1 MICWRFKIRYFK
13 KNKIL
18 NNKFNFWKQYNRN
31 KMEENTITT
40 NEPVVEQA
48 AATVVT
54 AEEVKVDEVGG
65 ADEPMNAAAAPKNL
79 INLTVKTPKEKETVS
94 ISAEANVKEVFFL
107 ILHFVSNFNSIN

>member
-1 MICWRFKIRYFK
+1 
-13 KNKIL
+13 
-18 NNKFNFWKQYNRN
+18 
-31 KMEENTITT
+31 MEENTITT

-94 ISAEANVKEVFFL
+94 ISAEANVKEVFLIYIQTSIL
-107 ILHFVSNFNSIN
+107 ILIKLSKRHSSRMKWAKRFRNPTTNCV